1 MLMPPA
7 LMSEFLINQ
16 VKIKSKPETDGGNLD
31 RTGFLSLYKE
41 SRGFEPL
48 HRFKGGSTDFES
60 VALPLCQ
67 LSKAHVLFCLKNG
80 ICQEK
85 KCLPNEGTHFYVS
98 QMRSGSLVSS
108 VLSIARSMSLMIS
121 SSVGLM
127 IPEDIREAIPD
138 TVIHVLSCNNA
149 ICSSVR

>member
-1 MLMPPA
+1 
-7 LMSEFLINQ
+7 MSEFLINQ
-16 VKIKSKPETDGGNLD
+16 VKIKSKLETDGGNLD

-80 ICQEK
+80 ICQAK
-85 KCLPNEGTHFYVS
+85 KVS
-98 QMRSGSLVSS
+98 PEPRETLFLS
-108 VLSIARSMSLMIS
+108 V
-121 SSVGLM
+121 
-127 IPEDIREAIPD
+127 
-138 TVIHVLSCNNA
+138 
-149 ICSSVR
+149 